1 MRVVVG
7 SHNPAKIE
15 AVHTAFEKMG
25 LEANITGVDVE
36 TGVSAQPFTDEETI
50 EGAIHRAE
58 NSLNAQDGE
67 VVDFGIG
74 LEGGVV
80 ETPYGL
86 FVCNWGAVVS
96 KDGVVGIG
104 GGHRVQLPD
113 TIAQELRDEENSVRL
128 WTDGPAGTT
137 SKEGG
142 GNRCVDQSSH
152 YARYHVSR
160 CGHLCLRPVFK
171 SAVLRRNVSRSSGIT
186 AIEPKR

>member
-113 TIAQELRDEENSVRL
+113 TIAQELREGREL
-128 WTDGPAGTT
+128 GPVMDRWAGRHDI
-137 SKEGG
+137 KKREGAIG
-142 GNRCVDQSSH
+142 VLTNHRITRVSMFRDVVICAF
-152 YARYHVSR
+152 ARFSNPQFFV
-160 CGHLCLRPVFK
+160 G
-171 SAVLRRNVSRSSGIT
+171 T
-186 AIEPKR
+186 